1 VIAVD
6 IVCGEAVIG
15 SVRMASAAS
24 LFGTGTCT
32 FGRRTITPNQ
42 LTLQSQLCGENQG
55 ARYGKPTFVS
65 LDKYMRRGKHVPSTF
80 RSSEESPRQLGPRRP
95 LTSGRWPCCLRL
107 VIPSQIG
114 LYAKDQPRSRDA
126 ALHRI
131 NPPENY
137 PDDIEF
143 PQADSHLRP
152 VTSVT
157 CPTLSAQFN

>member
-42 LTLQSQLCGENQG
+42 LMLQSQLCRENQG

-65 LDKYMRRGKHVPSTF
+65 LDKYRRRGRHVPSTF
-80 RSSEESPRQLGPRRP
+80 RSSEETPRQLGPRRP
-95 LTSGRWPCCLRL
+95 LTSGRWPCCPEPNRSLRKRPTA
-107 VIPSQIG
+107 VE
-114 LYAKDQPRSRDA
+114 DA